1 MIYEKLR
8 IKDIS
13 RKLKNSEAIISAYI
27 PENSEEININKKRET
42 IIICPGGG
50 YEFTSD
56 SEAEPIALKFVAQG
70 FNAVVIRYSIAPVR
84 YPTTL
89 LELAE
94 TVRYVREK
102 EKEWN
107 VDTEKVIVCG
117 FSAGGHL
124 AGSLGV
130 LWNNEIIEKYLD
142 IKNEEV
148 KPNAMILCYPV
159 ISSGEFAHKGSFD
172 SLLGEKEAEISR
184 ENLSL
189 EKLVSIETPK
199 TFLWHTFDDGT
210 VPVQNSLLFSNA
222 LASNKVQF
230 ELHIYPSG
238 VHGLGL
244 CEEITA
250 MNGRSE
256 HINSHIASWFNL
268 ACQWIKTL

>member
-56 SEAEPIALKFVAQG
+56 REAETIALKFVAQG
-70 FNAVVIRYSIAPVR
+70 FNAVVVRYSIAPVR
-84 YPTTL
+84 YPTAL

>member
-1 MIYEKLR
+1 MTGWHR
-8 IKDIS
+8 NQDIS

-56 SEAEPIALKFVAQG
+56 REAEPIALKFVAQG

-84 YPTTL
+84 YPTAL

-238 VHGLGL
+238 VHGLDL

>member
-56 SEAEPIALKFVAQG
+56 IEAEPIALKFVAQG

-84 YPTTL
+84 YPTAL

>member
-1 MIYEKLR
+1 MIYEKLKIR
-8 IKDIS
+8 DIS
-13 RKLKNSEAIISAYI
+13 KRLKNSDAVISAYI
-27 PENSEEININKKRET
+27 PANSKEINLNKKRET

-56 SEAEPIALKFVAQG
+56 REAEPIALKFVAQG
-70 FNAVVIRYSIAPVR
+70 FNAIVIRYSIAPVR
-84 YPTTL
+84 YPTAL

>member
-56 SEAEPIALKFVAQG
+56 REAEPIALKFVAQG

-84 YPTTL
+84 YPTAL

-159 ISSGEFAHKGSFD
+159 ISSGEFDHKGSFD

>member
-56 SEAEPIALKFVAQG
+56 REAEPIALKFVAQG
-70 FNAVVIRYSIAPVR
+70 FNAVVIRCSIAPVR
-84 YPTTL
+84 YPTAL

>member
-1 MIYEKLR
+1 
-8 IKDIS
+8 
-13 RKLKNSEAIISAYI
+13 
-27 PENSEEININKKRET
+27 
-42 IIICPGGG
+42 
-50 YEFTSD
+50 
-56 SEAEPIALKFVAQG
+56 
-70 FNAVVIRYSIAPVR
+70 
-84 YPTTL
+84 
-89 LELAE
+89 
-94 TVRYVREK
+94 
-102 EKEWN
+102 
-107 VDTEKVIVCG
+107 
-117 FSAGGHL
+117 
-124 AGSLGV
+124 

>member
-1 MIYEKLR
+1 M
-8 IKDIS
+8 
-13 RKLKNSEAIISAYI
+13 
-27 PENSEEININKKRET
+27 
-42 IIICPGGG
+42 
-50 YEFTSD
+50 
-56 SEAEPIALKFVAQG
+56 
-70 FNAVVIRYSIAPVR
+70 
-84 YPTTL
+84 
-89 LELAE
+89 
-94 TVRYVREK
+94 REK

-107 VDTEKVIVCG
+107 VDTEKVIACG

>member
-56 SEAEPIALKFVAQG
+56 REAEPIALKFVAQG

-84 YPTTL
+84 YPTAL

-199 TFLWHTFDDGT
+199 PFLWHTFDDGT

>member
-13 RKLKNSEAIISAYI
+13 RKLKSSEAIISAYI

-56 SEAEPIALKFVAQG
+56 REAEPIALKFVAQG

-84 YPTTL
+84 YPTAL

>member
-56 SEAEPIALKFVAQG
+56 REAEPIALKFVAQG

-84 YPTTL
+84 YPTAL

-250 MNGRSE
+250 INGRSE

>member
-42 IIICPGGG
+42 IIICPGG

-56 SEAEPIALKFVAQG
+56 REAEPIALKFVAQG

-84 YPTTL
+84 YPTAL

>member
-56 SEAEPIALKFVAQG
+56 REAEPIALKFVAQG

-84 YPTTL
+84 YPTAL

-268 ACQWIKTL
+268 ACQWINTL

>member
-56 SEAEPIALKFVAQG
+56 REAEPIALKFVAQG

-84 YPTTL
+84 YPTAL

-256 HINSHIASWFNL
+256 HINSHIASWFSL

>member
-56 SEAEPIALKFVAQG
+56 REAEPIALKFVAQG

-84 YPTTL
+84 YPTAL

-210 VPVQNSLLFSNA
+210 VPVQNPLLFSNA

>member
-1 MIYEKLR
+1 MIYEKL
-8 IKDIS
+8 IMKNIS
-13 RKLKNSEAIISAYI
+13 ENLKNSEATISAYI
-27 PENSEEININKKRET
+27 PDNSEEIDINKKRET

-56 SEAEPIALKFVAQG
+56 REAEPIALNFMAKG
-70 FNAVVIRYSIAPVR
+70 FNAIVIRYSIAPAR
-84 YPTTL
+84 YPTAL

-102 EKEWN
+102 EIEWN

-130 LWNNEIIEKYLD
+130 LWNNKIIEKYLD
-142 IKNEEV
+142 INNEEV

-172 SLLGEKEAEISR
+172 SLLGEKEAEVNR
-184 ENLSL
+184 ESLSL
-189 EKLVSIETPK
+189 DKLVSTETPK

-222 LASNKVQF
+222 LADNKVQF

-268 ACQWIKTL
+268 ACQCIKTL

>member
-56 SEAEPIALKFVAQG
+56 REAEPIALKFVAQG

-84 YPTTL
+84 YPTAL

-184 ENLSL
+184 ENLYL

>member
-56 SEAEPIALKFVAQG
+56 REAEPIALKFVAQG

-84 YPTTL
+84 YPTAL

-159 ISSGEFAHKGSFD
+159 ISSGEFAHNGSFD
-172 SLLGEKEAEISR
+172 SLLVEKEAEISR

>member
-56 SEAEPIALKFVAQG
+56 REAEPIALKFVAQG

-84 YPTTL
+84 YPTAL

-102 EKEWN
+102 EKEWT

>member
-56 SEAEPIALKFVAQG
+56 REAEPIALKFVAQG

-84 YPTTL
+84 YPNAL

-148 KPNAMILCYPV
+148 KPNAMILYYPV

>member
-56 SEAEPIALKFVAQG
+56 REAEPIALKFVAQG

-84 YPTTL
+84 YPTAL

-148 KPNAMILCYPV
+148 KPNAMILYYPV

>member
-1 MIYEKLR
+1 MIYEKLKIR
-8 IKDIS
+8 DIS
-13 RKLKNSEAIISAYI
+13 KRLKNSDAVISAYI

-56 SEAEPIALKFVAQG
+56 REAEPIALKFVAQG

-84 YPTTL
+84 YPTAL

>member
-56 SEAEPIALKFVAQG
+56 REAEPIALKFVAQG

-84 YPTTL
+84 YPTAL

-159 ISSGEFAHKGSFD
+159 ISSGEFAHKGSVD

>member
-13 RKLKNSEAIISAYI
+13 RNLKNSEAIISAYI

-56 SEAEPIALKFVAQG
+56 REAEPIALKFMAQG
-70 FNAVVIRYSIAPVR
+70 FNAIVIRYSVAPAR
-84 YPTTL
+84 YPTAL

-102 EKEWN
+102 EAEWN

-130 LWNNEIIEKYLD
+130 LWNNEIIEKHLD
-142 IKNEEV
+142 VRNEEI

-159 ISSGEFAHKGSFD
+159 ISSGEFAHNGSFD

-184 ENLSL
+184 ESLSL
-189 EKLVSIETPK
+189 EKLVSTETPK
-199 TFLWHTFDDGT
+199 TFLWHTFDDGA
-210 VPVQNSLLFSNA
+210 VPVQNSILFSNA
-222 LASNKVQF
+222 LAANKVQF

-250 MNGRSE
+250 MNGSSE

-268 ACQWIKTL
+268 ACEWIKTL

>member
-56 SEAEPIALKFVAQG
+56 REAEPIALKFVAQG

-84 YPTTL
+84 YPTAL

-222 LASNKVQF
+222 LAFNKVQF

>member
-56 SEAEPIALKFVAQG
+56 REAEPIALKFVAQG

-84 YPTTL
+84 YPTAL

-172 SLLGEKEAEISR
+172 SLLGEKEAKISR

>member
-56 SEAEPIALKFVAQG
+56 REAEPIALKFVAQG

-84 YPTTL
+84 YPTAL

-189 EKLVSIETPK
+189 EKLVSIENPK

>member
-42 IIICPGGG
+42 IIISPGGG

-56 SEAEPIALKFVAQG
+56 REAEPIALKFVAQG

-84 YPTTL
+84 YPTAL

>member
-1 MIYEKLR
+1 MIYEKLKIR
-8 IKDIS
+8 DIS
-13 RKLKNSEAIISAYI
+13 KRLKNSDAVISAYI
-27 PENSEEININKKRET
+27 PANSKEINLNKKRET

-50 YEFTSD
+50 YKFTSD
-56 SEAEPIALKFVAQG
+56 REAEPIALKFVAQG
-70 FNAVVIRYSIAPVR
+70 FNAIVIRYSIAPVR
-84 YPTTL
+84 YPTAL

-172 SLLGEKEAEISR
+172 SLLGQKEAEISR

>member
-56 SEAEPIALKFVAQG
+56 REAEPIALKFVAQG

-84 YPTTL
+84 YPTAL

-124 AGSLGV
+124 AGSLGA